1 LCLGG
6 GIGAEP
12 QQTCALKQITHIHLM
27 RNAREVIGYARDA
40 LVIFVI
46 VTAGIYVL
54 EHPEKI
60 DAFLNWVLRRN

>member
-1 LCLGG
+1 
-6 GIGAEP
+6 
-12 QQTCALKQITHIHLM
+12 M
-27 RNAREVIGYARDA
+27 REAREVIGYARDA

-46 VTAGIYVL
+46 VAAGIYVL